1 MDCLK
6 CAHYMKDRD
15 ACIACVTK
23 NPEIPLTNKGQ
34 DFVAYDEVIGTSFE
48 PKFDPTAEML
58 AEIDEREGQ
67 AEAGTAIG
75 SLVVPTEVAVALS
88 EFLRQIFML
97 SLRELDVL
105 RRKFQSLRTV
115 DGRPTDKEI
124 GDEIGISK
132 QEVREVMHSVISKC
146 PAVAAMFPAMK
157 VTLRKAHADRLE
169 KGLRPDDYAGYR
181 DGVKMG
187 KAEFK
192 RRRKAEAKRKREE
205 AKRKAKQ
212 REAEE
217 RERRLA
223 GLSPDERAWM
233 ERAERR
239 AKRHPGNGKRAN
251 RQAPKQEAPLLI

>member
-6 CAHYMKDRD
+6 CVHHMKDRD
-15 ACIACVTK
+15 ACIKCATE

-34 DFVAYDEVIGTSFE
+34 DFVGYDEVVGTSFE
-48 PKFDPTAEML
+48 PKFDPTDEML
-58 AEIDEREGQ
+58 AEIDEREGG
-67 AEAGTAIG
+67 AESGVSIG
-75 SLVVPTEVAVALS
+75 SFVLPPGVAVAIS

-105 RRKFQSLRTV
+105 RRKFQSLRTA

-132 QEVREVMHSVISKC
+132 QEVRDVMHSVLSKC
-146 PAVAAMFPAMK
+146 PAVGAMFPAMK
-157 VTLRKAHADRLE
+157 VTLRKAHAERLE
-169 KGLRPDDYAGYR
+169 KGFRPDDYAGFR
-181 DGVKMG
+181 DGVRMG
-187 KAEFK
+187 RAAFKK
-192 RRRKAEAKRKREE
+192 RRRAEAKRKREE
-205 AKRKAKQ
+205 ARRKAKQ

-217 RERRLA
+217 RERRMA

-239 AKRHPGNGKRAN
+239 QRRAGRKPGSAK
-251 RQAPKQEAPLLI
+251 PLALESPMLI